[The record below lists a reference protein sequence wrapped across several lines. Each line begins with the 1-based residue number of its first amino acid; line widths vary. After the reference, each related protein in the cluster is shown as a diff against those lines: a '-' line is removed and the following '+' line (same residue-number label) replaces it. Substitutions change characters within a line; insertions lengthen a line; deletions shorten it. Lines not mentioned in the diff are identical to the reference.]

1 MSEEL
6 VVIQPLEAAV
16 VVPKGKNYV
25 LTAPTGTQRVL
36 RRDTDFGNPV
46 NEKTGK
52 PVFPQPILYK
62 GGAEQ
67 IIRDYKML
75 DRYTVE
81 SATEDAQ
88 NGYFAYRVKCSLVA
102 YNPATG
108 QEVTYTEG
116 VGCANTRESK
126 TGNQSGFDA
135 ANSALKKAK
144 KRAMVDA
151 AISLAGLSSIFTQDI
166 DNDQFMKAAAAVTEQ
181 KPEDLISA
189 KQRQRIFA
197 IAANHGMTQ
206 EQTRNWLKAQG
217 FASTKE
223 IKQEDYDGLCEK
235 LEEIDNAG

>member
-6 VVIQPLEAAV
+6 IVIQPQAALVEA
-16 VVPKGKNYV
+16 KRGNYIV
-25 LTAPTGTQRVL
+25 TAPSGENREL
-36 RRDTDFGNPV
+36 KRDVDFGNPK

-62 GGAEQ
+62 GGAEK
-67 IIRDYKML
+67 IIRDYKMF

-81 SATEDAQ
+81 SCIEDFES
-88 NGYFAYRVKCSLVA
+88 GFFHYRVKCSIVA
-102 YNPATG
+102 YNPANG
-108 QEVTYTEG
+108 QEIVYTEG

-151 AISLAGLSSIFTQDI
+151 AISLAGLSSIFTQDLE
-166 DNDQFMKAAAAVTEQ
+166 NESFMNGASEITQAKDDDKIT
-181 KPEDLISA
+181 A

-197 IAANHGMTQ
+197 IASAHGMTT
-206 EQTRNWLKAQG
+206 EQTRTWLKAEN
-217 FASTKE
+217 FASTKD
-223 IKQEDYDGLCEK
+223 IKQKDYDALCEK
-235 LEEIDNAG
+235 LEGIDNAG